1 MKINSKWIGIISI
14 LVIFGGILI
23 ADISGFWI
31 TESTKVP
38 VKVEDGEFKGQFDP
52 ADIRG
57 SYTFKD
63 IENSFDVPV
72 NVLAQSFRIKADNI
86 DEFQVKNLES
96 IYTNLPQDIEIG
108 TGSVKYFVSLYTGIH
123 TVDGEY
129 LPKSAIETLF
139 TEGKINDI
147 EKEELLR
154 YTIDIQNTEYRGTTH
169 EEEGFVISGE
179 TTIKEIIENGVE
191 KEKLEEIIG
200 TEITDTNSLIKTLSE
215 QNGLKFGRIKNAIYD
230 LLEVN

>member
-23 ADISGFWI
+23 ADVSGFWI
-31 TESTKVP
+31 TESNKIP
-38 VKVEDGEFKGQFDP
+38 VKVEEGEFKGQLDP

-63 IENSFDVPV
+63 IENSFNVPV

-86 DEFQVKNLES
+86 EEFQVKNLES
-96 IYTNLPQDIEIG
+96 IYSNLPQDIDIG

-129 LPKSAIETLF
+129 LPKAAIETLY
-139 TEGKINDI
+139 TAGKINDN
-147 EKEELLR
+147 EKEELLLNA
-154 YTIDIQNTEYRGTTH
+154 IDIKNTEFRDTTH
-169 EEEGFVISGE
+169 EEEFDISGE
-179 TTIKEIIENGVE
+179 TTIKELIENGVK
-191 KEKLEEIIG
+191 KEELEEIIG
-200 TEITDTNSLIKTLSE
+200 AEITDTNSLLKTLSE
-215 QNGLKFGRIKNAIYD
+215 QNGLKYGRVKNGVYD
-230 LLEVN
+230 LLEDN